1 MRINDKIRD
10 ENLQYDI
17 NKEAAKT
24 PALLSG
30 EIDKYEYLTGEEIV
44 TSNQGQM
51 IEHAKFTFCKALD
64 KKTKNK
70 LML

>member
-30 EIDKYEYLTGEEIV
+30 EIDKY
-44 TSNQGQM
+44 
-51 IEHAKFTFCKALD
+51 
-64 KKTKNK
+64 
-70 LML
+70 